1 MAPYFKDETKEA
13 TDTVMCDEPTDV
25 IHLESL
31 KPSGGETARSVE
43 VVRQC
48 VLRVVRGEG
57 DGQEIKLGK
66 TPIVAGRSSVA
77 DLFLSTSSASR
88 KHFEVAPLRGG
99 YVLRDLDS
107 TNGTKVNHTRVAE
120 CRLSDGDI
128 ISVGTTQ
135 IAFFEETR
143 LQRKER

>member
-1 MAPYFKDETKEA
+1 
-13 TDTVMCDEPTDV
+13 MCDEPTDV
-25 IHLESL
+25 IKLDSL
-31 KPSGGETARSVE
+31 KQSGGETAGSVE

-57 DGQEIKLGK
+57 EGKEIKLGK
-66 TPIVAGRSSVA
+66 SAIVAGRSSVA
-77 DLFLSTSSASR
+77 DLFLNTSSASR
-88 KHFEVAPLRGG
+88 KHFEVVPQRGG
-99 YVLRDLDS
+99 YVLKDLES

-128 ISVGTTQ
+128 ISVGSLQ